1 MTGNDAGSAEAELR
15 ALIDERVRAIRAKDV
30 AAVLAVY
37 APDVLSFDLI
47 DPLRHV
53 GRESIEKRLEAWLGQ
68 FREGPIGYE
77 LRDLALT
84 VGGDAA
90 FCHCLSH
97 VDATTTEG
105 QRIDMWWRAT
115 SCFHR
120 IDGRWWVTHEHSSVP
135 FDMQSLQ
142 ASLDLKP

>member
-53 GRESIEKRLEAWLGQ
+53 GRESIERRLEAWLGQ

-90 FCHCLSH
+90 FSHCLSH